1 MNLKSLGILL
11 LVFFS
16 MNMVFSS
23 EYADISL
30 LIDER
35 GDVLISGIDSSS
47 TLLRGEKTPQYTSK
61 EGKYWTINFSSETI
75 YETFIFETTF
85 PKGAQ
90 INYIKTTPNFRID
103 EDQGNLKIIGT
114 GANKPITLIV
124 QYEIDNELEKDYFQ
138 YFFIVLL
145 LILGMIFG
153 YVVST
158 NYRRKKVKSF
168 VKEEYEHLNERQK
181 EILSILQ
188 LGKITQKK
196 LEETMQIP
204 KASISRNVKT
214 LCIKGYIQKEQ
225 VGNTNY
231 LSIKKRD

>member
-16 MNMVFSS
+16 VQTLFSS

-35 GDVLISGIDSSS
+35 GDVLISGIDSSN

-61 EGKYWTINFSSETI
+61 EGKYWTINFSSEI
-75 YETFIFETTF
+75 AYETFIFETTF

-114 GANKPITLIV
+114 GTNKPITLIV
-124 QYEIDNELEKDYFQ
+124 QYEIDDTLEKKYSQ
-138 YFFIVLL
+138 YLWIFLL
-145 LILGMIFG
+145 LLLGMIFG
-153 YVVST
+153 YGVSVS
-158 NYRRKKVKSF
+158 YKKKRVKAF
-168 VKEEYEHLNERQK
+168 VKGEYENLNERQK

-188 LGKITQKK
+188 EGKITQKK
-196 LEETMQIP
+196 LEESMQIP

-214 LCIKGYIQKEQ
+214 LCLRGYIEKKQI
-225 VGNTNY
+225 GNTNY
-231 LSIKKRD
+231 LSLKEKE

>member
-1 MNLKSLGILL
+1 MSNQLL
-11 LVFFS
+11 
-16 MNMVFSS
+16 N
-23 EYADISL
+23 A
-30 LIDER
+30 
-35 GDVLISGIDSSS
+35 
-47 TLLRGEKTPQYTSK
+47 
-61 EGKYWTINFSSETI
+61 
-75 YETFIFETTF
+75 
-85 PKGAQ
+85 
-90 INYIKTTPNFRID
+90 
-103 EDQGNLKIIGT
+103 
-114 GANKPITLIV
+114 
-124 QYEIDNELEKDYFQ
+124 
-138 YFFIVLL
+138 
-145 LILGMIFG
+145 
-153 YVVST
+153 
-158 NYRRKKVKSF
+158 F